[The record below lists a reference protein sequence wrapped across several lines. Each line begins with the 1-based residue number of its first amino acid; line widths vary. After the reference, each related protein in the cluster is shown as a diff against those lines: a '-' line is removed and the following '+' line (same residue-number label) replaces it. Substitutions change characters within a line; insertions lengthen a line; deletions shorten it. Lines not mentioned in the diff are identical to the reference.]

1 MQLYQNLQQVST
13 KLIRQFGSPCVI
25 SQGKTG
31 KYNPETGEV
40 SQSKRRVSASCLFDT
55 LAYDFSR
62 QTTHADVQVGDVLM
76 LLTEKAEVNDIVS
89 VNGEKWQVIRVQ
101 PIRPA
106 QQAIYYQAQG
116 RRYG

>member
-25 SQGKTG
+25 SQVKMG

>member
-25 SQGKTG
+25 SQVKTG

-62 QTTHADVQVGDVLM
+62 QTTQ
-76 LLTEKAEVNDIVS
+76 KAEVNDIVS

>member
-13 KLIRQFGSPCVI
+13 KLIGSPCVI
-25 SQGKTG
+25 SQVKTG

>member
-1 MQLYQNLQQVST
+1 
-13 KLIRQFGSPCVI
+13 
-25 SQGKTG
+25 
-31 KYNPETGEV
+31 
-40 SQSKRRVSASCLFDT
+40 
-55 LAYDFSR
+55 
-62 QTTHADVQVGDVLM
+62 M